1 MTLRSGMKLGPYE
14 IVAPLGAGGMGE
26 VYRARD
32 TKLGR
37 DVAVKVLA
45 SSLSADADRLHRF
58 QQEACAAGALNH
70 PNILVIH
77 HIDTHDGSPYI
88 VSELL
93 DGETLRR
100 RMRGAPLAQ
109 RRVIDYASQ
118 IARGLAAAHEKG
130 IVHRDLKPDNVFIT
144 KDGRI
149 KILDFGLAKLTQAD
163 GSHSQSEIPTRRVDT
178 DPGVVMGTAGYMSPE
193 QVKGRPVDHRSDIFS
208 FGAIVYEMLS
218 GRRAFRGESAA
229 ETMSAILK
237 DDPPDLSD
245 TNQNVSPALE
255 RLVNRCLEKNPQSRF
270 HSASDLAFA
279 LQALSGSYEQ
289 LVTSRVPRS
298 SISVTRWERPA
309 WIALAVIL
317 LLGLIAS
324 IYFRAAT
331 PPSETAVT
339 RFLISPPEQTNFGPS
354 SISPDGR
361 RLLLRVVES
370 SGRSSLWLRPLD
382 SIEAQP
388 LNGTEDASVGVFW
401 SPDSRFI
408 GFFSDGKL
416 KKIEATGGA
425 PQTLCDAPDPHG
437 GAWNRDG
444 TILFSHGI
452 NEPLYRVSAAGG
464 LPTAVT
470 KLDQSRQE
478 TSHQFPYFLP
488 DGNHFLYLAVTARRE
503 DTGVYVGALDSP
515 EKKRLVDSQVN
526 VAYAPPGYLLFVRD
540 QTLMAQH
547 FDPAKLEMSGDPK
560 PIVEQIAVRSR
571 GVGAFAV
578 SDNGVL
584 AYLAGGRKSQ
594 LSWFDRT
601 GKTLGALG
609 PPAYYGNLS
618 LSPDGTRVAVA
629 MINPQANT
637 GDIWIVDSVRST
649 RFTFDAANALLPIWS
664 AVGSNI
670 IFASDQNGVGN
681 LYEKSTSGA
690 GSEVE
695 ILNNKEQ
702 KFPTDWSRDG
712 RYVVF
717 TTGSRDTN
725 FDIWFIPLD
734 GDRKPIPLLQSPF
747 NEDDGRFSPDGHFF
761 AYDSDESGKKEVY
774 VQTFPPSTAKWQISS
789 GGGDSPIWR
798 RDGKELFYIA
808 PGRKFMAVDVTLKNN
823 SFQAGV
829 PRMLFQ
835 TRILGAPGPRNAYDV
850 SPDGQR
856 FLINSIPAETAATP
870 ITVVTNWNADLKR

>member
-1 MTLRSGMKLGPYE
+1 
-14 IVAPLGAGGMGE
+14 
-26 VYRARD
+26 
-32 TKLGR
+32 
-37 DVAVKVLA
+37 
-45 SSLSADADRLHRF
+45 
-58 QQEACAAGALNH
+58 
-70 PNILVIH
+70 
-77 HIDTHDGSPYI
+77 
-88 VSELL
+88 
-93 DGETLRR
+93 
-100 RMRGAPLAQ
+100 
-109 RRVIDYASQ
+109 
-118 IARGLAAAHEKG
+118 
-130 IVHRDLKPDNVFIT
+130 
-144 KDGRI
+144 
-149 KILDFGLAKLTQAD
+149 
-163 GSHSQSEIPTRRVDT
+163 VDP
-178 DPGVVMGTAGYMSPE
+178 DPGVVMGTVGYMSPE
-193 QVKGRPVDHRSDIFS
+193 QVRGKPIDNRSDIFS
-208 FGAIVYEMLS
+208 FGAILYEMLS

-237 DDPPDLSD
+237 EDPPDLSD
-245 TNQNVSPALE
+245 SNQNVSPALE
-255 RLVNRCLEKNPQSRF
+255 RLVNRCLEKDPQSRF

-279 LQALSGSYEQ
+279 LEALSGSSERI
-289 LVTSRVPRS
+289 VTSQLPRS
-298 SISVTRWERPA
+298 SISVTRWERRA

-339 RFLISPPEQTNFGPS
+339 RFSISPPEQTNFGPS

-388 LNGTEDASVGVFW
+388 LNGTEDASIGVFW

-408 GFFSDGKL
+408 GFFSGGKL

-437 GAWNRDG
+437 GTWNRDG

-452 NEPLYRVSAAGG
+452 NEPLSRVPAVGG

-584 AYLAGGRKSQ
+584 AYLVGGRKSQ

-601 GKTLGALG
+601 GKILGALG

-637 GDIWIVDSVRST
+637 RDIWIVDSVRST

-664 AVGSNI
+664 ADGSNI

-702 KFPTDWSRDG
+702 KFLTDWSRDG

-717 TTGSRDTN
+717 TTGSPDTN
-725 FDIWFIPLD
+725 LDIWFIPLD
-734 GDRKPIPLLQSPF
+734 GDRKPTPLLQSPF
-747 NEDDGRFSPDGHFF
+747 NEDDGRFSPDGHFL
-761 AYDSDESGKKEVY
+761 AYDSNESGKTEVY
-774 VQTFPPSTAKWQISS
+774 VQTFPPSTAKWLISS

-798 RDGKELFYIA
+798 RDGKELFYMA
-808 PGRKFMAVDVTLKNN
+808 PGRKLMAVDVTLKNN

-835 TRILGAPGPRNAYDV
+835 TRILGSPGPRNAYDV

-856 FLINSIPAETAATP
+856 FLINTIPDDTAAPP
-870 ITVVTNWNADLKR
+870 ITVITNWNADLKR